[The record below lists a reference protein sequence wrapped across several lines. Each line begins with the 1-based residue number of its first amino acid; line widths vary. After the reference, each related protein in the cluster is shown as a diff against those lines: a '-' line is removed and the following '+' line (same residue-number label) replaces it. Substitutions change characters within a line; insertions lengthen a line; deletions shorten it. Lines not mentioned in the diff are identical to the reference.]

1 MQKINCD
8 IPDQKIEFA
17 GDYDKF
23 ECGVRLHNLEI
34 RDRGN
39 WQCEV
44 EKYYVGKEDLQ
55 LIIGNFELQP
65 NCILLFSVAAQ

>member
-55 LIIGNFELQP
+55 LIIGNFEL
-65 NCILLFSVAAQ
+65 